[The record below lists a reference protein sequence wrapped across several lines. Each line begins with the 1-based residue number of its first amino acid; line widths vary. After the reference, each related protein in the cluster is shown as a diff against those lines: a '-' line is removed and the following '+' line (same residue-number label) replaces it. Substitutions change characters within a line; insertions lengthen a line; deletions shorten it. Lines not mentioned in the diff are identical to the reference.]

1 MTKPIIVLTLILFL
15 FQSEIYGQNNK
26 FGEVTEA
33 ELSMKSDP
41 QFPDA
46 NALVLYRDV
55 NVYLGRYVEV
65 HERIKIFNEEGYEH
79 ATVRIPFPDVS
90 RLKGATYNLVDGAV
104 TKTELDKDL
113 IFTDEE
119 IKGVKI
125 KKFSFPNV
133 SPGSVIELSYKS
145 EKGTGSNIDLQY
157 DIPIRK
163 VKAKITNNSQIG
175 IEILQ
180 NPRAFLNVN
189 RIENAKST
197 TFIAN
202 NVPALESESYVYDMD
217 LYRSYLTI
225 NITAATNSFKFG
237 TWESLVD
244 ILSETDGYQ
253 VGVKPKKFYKDELEA
268 AVGGEIDDLKK
279 AKLVYEYVRSNL
291 KWNEEY
297 GYVAEQSVRDTY
309 KRKEGD
315 LAEINLVLISM
326 LNSVGLKA
334 NPVLVSTKYNGI
346 PLTASASAFNVMI
359 AGVSIGD
366 VTYLFDA
373 AHDESNVNFIAAR
386 FLNWQGL
393 RMYKDKTF
401 DWVPLTSARTSPK
414 QVMAKAEL
422 DEDLLLVGNVR
433 ERHGGYYDINK
444 RAEIKDLGENK
455 IATIL
460 DYGQSGLEVSDVEA
474 KTESHSHT
482 DIAFDFELDN
492 AVDEIEDKLYFSPL
506 LFFGL
511 SENPFLKEERKYSID
526 FGFPFKDQTML
537 TIKIP
542 ENYQVEFLPEPT
554 RIALPEGAGSFT
566 YRSSVNG
573 QNIQV
578 STVLE
583 IKTAVLAYDKYESL
597 REFFTIR
604 MTKEN
609 EKIVLSKI

>member
-1 MTKPIIVLTLILFL
+1 MTRV
-15 FQSEIYGQNNK
+15 
-26 FGEVTEA
+26 
-33 ELSMKSDP
+33 
-41 QFPDA
+41 
-46 NALVLYRDV
+46 
-55 NVYLGRYVEV
+55 
-65 HERIKIFNEEGYEH
+65 
-79 ATVRIPFPDVS
+79 
-90 RLKGATYNLVDGAV
+90 KGATYNLVDGAIE
-104 TKTELDKDL
+104 KTQLDKDL

-119 IKGVKI
+119 VKGVKF

-145 EKGTGSNIDLQY
+145 ERGTGADIDLQY

-202 NVPALESESYVYDMD
+202 NVPALESENYVYDMD
-217 LYRSYLTI
+217 LYRSHLTI
-225 NITAATNSFKFG
+225 NITAATNAFQFG
-237 TWESLVD
+237 TWESLVEL
-244 ILSETDGYQ
+244 LSETDAYE
-253 VGVKPKKFYKDELEA
+253 VGVKPKKFYRDEVEA
-268 AVGGEIDDLKK
+268 AVGDEIDELKK
-279 AKLVYEYVRSNL
+279 AKLVYEYVRSKF
-291 KWNEEY
+291 KWNEGY
-297 GYVAEQSVRDTY
+297 GYMPDQSVRDTF
-309 KRKEGD
+309 KKKEGD
-315 LAEINLVLISM
+315 LSDINLVLISM

-334 NPVLVSTKYNGI
+334 NPVLVSTKLNGI

-359 AGVSIGD
+359 AAVTIAD
-366 VTYLFDA
+366 KTYLFDA
-373 AHDESNVNFIAAR
+373 AHEESNVNFIAAR

-393 RMYKDKTF
+393 RMYNDKTF
-401 DWVPLTSARTSPK
+401 DWVPLTGARTSPK
-414 QVMAKAEL
+414 QIMAKAEL
-422 DEDLLLVGNVR
+422 DEDFLLVGNVK

-444 RAEIKDLGENK
+444 KGEIKDLGENK

-474 KTESHSHT
+474 KTDSDSHT
-482 DIAFDFELDN
+482 EIAFDFELDN
-492 AVDEIEDKLYFSPL
+492 AVDEIDNKLYFSPL

-526 FGFPFKDQTML
+526 FEFPFKDQTML

-542 ENYQVEFLPEPT
+542 EDYQVESLPQPT
-554 RIALPEGAGSFT
+554 RIALPDGAGSFT
-566 YRSSVNG
+566 YRASANG
-573 QNIQV
+573 NNIQV
-578 STVLE
+578 STVFE
-583 IKTAVLAYDKYESL
+583 IKTAVLPYDKYESL